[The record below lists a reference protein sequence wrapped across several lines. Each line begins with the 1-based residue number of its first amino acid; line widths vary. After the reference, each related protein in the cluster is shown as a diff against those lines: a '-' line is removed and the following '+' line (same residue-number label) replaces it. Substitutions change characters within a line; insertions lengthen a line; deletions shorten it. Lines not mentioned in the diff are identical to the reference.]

1 MTFILKS
8 QPRRTEHR
16 RPGSRSRRSG
26 FTLLELIG
34 VMVVIAILAAAVLP
48 STIDLIQVQRS
59 VNEGAELPKIA
70 EALKRGILREQRF
83 PEDQNAAT
91 AATDDDAAFWWNLA
105 ARHGGGSANTVRYP
119 LGVRPG
125 SDNTRKLY
133 FAEPAWA
140 AAWAGRT
147 FFEVTGD
154 GAGWLLDPQ
163 DPSEL
168 RLLLVSTS
176 SSDLPLPDSLSTTQ
190 FDAFWDDWAIGN
202 DGDPATPA
210 TGAWANYGLSA
221 AAWSGRAPE
230 LNVQRIDLR
239 DWVSTVVIENR
250 RAILEASGENF
261 GNLSGDWAR
270 GSVYAYTENV
280 VGAEVILQT
289 SDVSDGNDPP
299 SIITRVEGVVLT
311 KRGRVT
317 DESNGVNIVI
327 GGSKVTTAPG
337 PPIVTT
343 STPTQVPIP
352 LALTPRAPIALLNP
366 NYDPNDA
373 SGGVRFAPLNGW
385 DISDAYK
392 QTRYFLPRQELLLG
406 EPWEAPDKPDE
417 YPEVGIFTID
427 KPFSTLRFDGL
438 QWQY

>member
-8 QPRRTEHR
+8 QPRRTEPS

-70 EALKRGILREQRF
+70 EALKRGILREQGF

-91 AATDDDAAFWWNLA
+91 VATDGNAANAAFWWNLA

-119 LGVRPG
+119 LGARPG

-140 AAWAGRT
+140 GQG

-154 GAGWLLDPQ
+154 GAGWLSDPQ
-163 DPSEL
+163 DPKKL

-221 AAWSGRAPE
+221 AAWTGRAPE

-250 RAILEASGENF
+250 RAIENEIGSSF
-261 GNLSGDWAR
+261 DNSDVSSGNLSGNWAR

-299 SIITRVEGVVLT
+299 SIITRVDGVVLT

-373 SGGVRFAPLNGW
+373 SGGVSFAPLNGW

-406 EPWEAPDKPDE
+406 EPWGAS
-417 YPEVGIFTID
+417 EVGIFTID

-438 QWQY
+438 QWQH

>member
-8 QPRRTEHR
+8 QPQRTEPS
-16 RPGSRSRRSG
+16 RPGGRSRRSG

-83 PEDQNAAT
+83 PDDQNAAT
-91 AATDDDAAFWWNLA
+91 AATDGNAANAAFWWNLA

-119 LGVRPG
+119 LGARPG

-140 AAWAGRT
+140 GQG

-154 GAGWLLDPQ
+154 KEDGTPWLSDPQ
-163 DPSEL
+163 DPKKL

-176 SSDLPLPDSLSTTQ
+176 SSDLPLPDSLTTNQ
-190 FDAFWDDWAIGN
+190 FDALWDDWAIGN

-210 TGAWANYGLSA
+210 TGVWANYGLSA
-221 AAWSGRAPE
+221 AAWTGRAPE

-280 VGAEVILQT
+280 VGADVILQT
-289 SDVSDGNDPP
+289 SHVSVSNNPPNFTTRVDGVVLSQRGIIMDASVDDDNPP
-299 SIITRVEGVVLT
+299 LIRVEGNEVNVNQDGEQTITLREVELDLQLT
-311 KRGRVT
+311 
-317 DESNGVNIVI
+317 EL
-327 GGSKVTTAPG
+327 A
-337 PPIVTT
+337 
-343 STPTQVPIP
+343 P
-352 LALTPRAPIALLNP
+352 LALINSSNTTETRNLNP
-366 NYDPNDA
+366 ESATIY
-373 SGGVRFAPLNGW
+373 
-385 DISDAYK
+385 SDK
-392 QTRYFLPRQELLLG
+392 LYFLFGQELLLG
-406 EPWEAPDKPDE
+406 EPWGES
-417 YPEVGIFTID
+417 EVGIFTID

>member
-70 EALKRGILREQRF
+70 EALKRGILREQGF
-83 PEDQNAAT
+83 PDDQNAAT
-91 AATDDDAAFWWNLA
+91 VATDGNAASAAFWWNLA

-119 LGVRPG
+119 LGARPG

-140 AAWAGRT
+140 GQG

-154 GAGWLLDPQ
+154 GAGWLSDPQ
-163 DPSEL
+163 DPKKL

-210 TGAWANYGLSA
+210 TGAWANYGLSV
-221 AAWSGRAPE
+221 AAWTGRAPE

-289 SDVSDGNDPP
+289 SDVSVSNNPPNFTTRVDGVVLSQRGIIMDASVDDDNPP
-299 SIITRVEGVVLT
+299 LIRVEGNEVNVNQDGEQTITPREVELDLQLT
-311 KRGRVT
+311 
-317 DESNGVNIVI
+317 EL
-327 GGSKVTTAPG
+327 A
-337 PPIVTT
+337 
-343 STPTQVPIP
+343 P
-352 LALTPRAPIALLNP
+352 LALINSSNTTETRNLNP
-366 NYDPNDA
+366 ESATIY
-373 SGGVRFAPLNGW
+373 
-385 DISDAYK
+385 SDK
-392 QTRYFLPRQELLLG
+392 LYFLFGQELLLG
-406 EPWEAPDKPDE
+406 EPWGES
-417 YPEVGIFTID
+417 EVGIFTID

>member
-70 EALKRGILREQRF
+70 EALKRGILREQGF
-83 PEDQNAAT
+83 PDDQNAAT
-91 AATDDDAAFWWNLA
+91 VATDGNAANAAFWWNLA

-119 LGVRPG
+119 LGARPG

-140 AAWAGRT
+140 GQG

-154 GAGWLLDPQ
+154 GAGWLSDPQ
-163 DPSEL
+163 DPKKL

-289 SDVSDGNDPP
+289 SDVSDPNNPP
-299 SIITRVEGVVLT
+299 NVITRVDGVVLSQ
-311 KRGRVT
+311 RGIIMDASVDDDNPPLIRV
-317 DESNGVNIVI
+317 EGNEVNVNQDGEQTI
-327 GGSKVTTAPG
+327 
-337 PPIVTT
+337 
-343 STPTQVPIP
+343 TPREVELDLQLTELAP
-352 LALTPRAPIALLNP
+352 LALINSSNTTETRNLNP
-366 NYDPNDA
+366 ESATIY
-373 SGGVRFAPLNGW
+373 
-385 DISDAYK
+385 SDK
-392 QTRYFLPRQELLLG
+392 LYFLFGQELLLG
-406 EPWEAPDKPDE
+406 EPWGES
-417 YPEVGIFTID
+417 EVGIFTID